1 MNQEQIERTQK
12 ALQMCSKGYNCTG
25 CMFLRDVGCKSKLM
39 TTASSLIRDTQA
51 ELEIAKI
58 QNQYI
63 SEVASA
69 YEKDIE
75 KLERERDAAV
85 KDLAIIK
92 FCHTC
97 KFDKYSVDESD
108 ICYSCVNKCYW
119 EWRGL
124 CEENGGAENA

>member
-1 MNQEQIERTQK
+1 MDAEKLAMQRRIDTLDQYAVKLHAALTEAERENARLK
-12 ALQMCSKGYNCTG
+12 
-25 CMFLRDVGCKSKLM
+25 
-39 TTASSLIRDTQA
+39 A

-63 SEVASA
+63 SEVADA

-85 KDLAIIK
+85 ADFKKKRD
-92 FCHTC
+92 CNTC
-97 KFDKYSVDESD
+97 KYDVRKSFEEPCVDCGFGH
-108 ICYSCVNKCYW
+108 INR

-124 CEENGGAENA
+124 CESNGGAEDA